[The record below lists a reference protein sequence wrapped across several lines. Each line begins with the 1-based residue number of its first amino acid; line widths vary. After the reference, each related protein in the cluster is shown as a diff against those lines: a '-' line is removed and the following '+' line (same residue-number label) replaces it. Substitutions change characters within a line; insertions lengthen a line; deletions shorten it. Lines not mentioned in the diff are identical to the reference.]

1 MTKPIMNFHMQD
13 IKSYAIHCFQ
23 DEAQAILDLIPRL
36 DDNFSKAVEM
46 IYNCNG
52 KVIVTGVGKSG
63 HVGEKMASTLASLGT
78 PSFFLNPL
86 DAFHG
91 DLGMIAEGDIIIS
104 ISYSGYT
111 DELLRFIPLL
121 IERNIPIIAI
131 TGNKESL
138 LAQYSTC
145 HLDIKVDHEA
155 DPLNLAPTSSTMATM
170 AMGDALACALVK
182 LRNFKARD
190 FAQFHPG
197 GSLGK
202 RLLSHARDYM
212 VTENLPIVTP
222 DTKVFDA
229 IITASNGK
237 LGLAVVIEKTD
248 NNDSNGKLLGIIT
261 DGDVRRAVQKYQN
274 KMFDLTVK
282 EIMTYNPKTVRPET
296 TLNEVDKVLRRYNI
310 HALVVTNEKEE
321 VVGIIDSF
329 RVI

>member
-1 MTKPIMNFHMQD
+1 MQD
-13 IKSYAIHCFQ
+13 IKSYAVRCFQ

-36 DDNFSKAVEM
+36 DENFTKAVEM
-46 IYNCNG
+46 IFNCKG

-91 DLGMIAEGDIIIS
+91 DLGMISEGDVVIS

-111 DELLRFIPLL
+111 DELLRFIPMLM
-121 IERNIPIIAI
+121 ERNIPIIGI
-131 TGNKESL
+131 TGNKNSL
-138 LAQYSTC
+138 LAQYSSC

-182 LRNFKARD
+182 MRNFKALD

-202 RLLSHARDYM
+202 RLLSRARDYM
-212 VTENLPIVTP
+212 VKENLPIVTP

-237 LGLAVVIEKTD
+237 LGLAIVIDEKGVLT
-248 NNDSNGKLLGIIT
+248 GIIT

-282 EIMTYNPKTVRPET
+282 DIMTPNPKTVRPDT
-296 TLNEVDKVLRRYNI
+296 TLNEVDRILRKHNI
-310 HALVVTNEKEE
+310 HALVVTDKEGS
-321 VVGIIDSF
+321 VVGVIDSF

>member
-1 MTKPIMNFHMQD
+1 MQD
-13 IKSYAIHCFQ
+13 IKSYAERCLQ
-23 DEAQAILDLIPRL
+23 DEAQALLDLIPRL
-36 DDNFSKAVEM
+36 DDNFTKAVEM
-46 IYNCNG
+46 IFNCKG

-91 DLGMIAEGDIIIS
+91 DLGMISEGDVVIS

-111 DELLRFIPLL
+111 DELLRFIPMLM
-121 IERNIPIIAI
+121 ERNIPIIGI
-131 TGNKESL
+131 TGNKSSL
-138 LAQYSTC
+138 LAQYSSC

-182 LRNFKARD
+182 MRNFKALD

-202 RLLSHARDYM
+202 RLLSRARDYM
-212 VTENLPIVTP
+212 VKENLPIVTP

-237 LGLAVVIEKTD
+237 LGLAIVIDEKGVLT
-248 NNDSNGKLLGIIT
+248 GIIT
-261 DGDVRRAVQKYQN
+261 DGDVRRAVQRYQN

-282 EIMTYNPKTVRPET
+282 DIMTTNPKTVRPET
-296 TLNEVDKVLRRYNI
+296 TLNEVDRILRKYNI
-310 HALVVTNEKEE
+310 HALVVTDKDGA
-321 VVGIIDSF
+321 VVGVIDSF

>member
-1 MTKPIMNFHMQD
+1 MQD
-13 IKSYAIHCFQ
+13 IKSYAIRCFQ

-36 DDNFSKAVEM
+36 DDNFTKAVEM
-46 IYNCNG
+46 IFNCKG

-91 DLGMIAEGDIIIS
+91 DLGMISEGDVVIS

-111 DELLRFIPLL
+111 DELLRFIPMLM
-121 IERNIPIIAI
+121 ERNIPIIGI
-131 TGNKESL
+131 TGNKNSL
-138 LAQYSTC
+138 LAQYSSC

-182 LRNFKARD
+182 IRNFKALD

-202 RLLSHARDYM
+202 RLLSRARDYM
-212 VTENLPIVTP
+212 VKENLPIVTP

-237 LGLAVVIEKTD
+237 LGLAIVIDEK
-248 NNDSNGKLLGIIT
+248 GVLIGIIT

-274 KMFDLTVK
+274 KMFNLTVK
-282 EIMTYNPKTVRPET
+282 DIMTPNPKTVRPET
-296 TLNEVDKVLRRYNI
+296 TLNEVDRILRKYNI
-310 HALVVTNEKEE
+310 HALVVTDKDGA
-321 VVGIIDSF
+321 VVGVIDSF

>member
-1 MTKPIMNFHMQD
+1 MQD
-13 IKSYAIHCFQ
+13 IKSYAIRCFQ

-36 DDNFSKAVEM
+36 DDNFTKAVEM
-46 IYNCNG
+46 IFNCKG

-91 DLGMIAEGDIIIS
+91 DLGMISEGDVVIS

-111 DELLRFIPLL
+111 DELLRFIPMLM
-121 IERNIPIIAI
+121 ERNIPIIGI
-131 TGNKESL
+131 TGNKNSL
-138 LAQYSTC
+138 LAQYSSC

-182 LRNFKARD
+182 MRNFKALD

-202 RLLSHARDYM
+202 RLLSRARDYM
-212 VTENLPIVTP
+212 VKDNLPVVTP

-237 LGLAVVIEKTD
+237 LGLAIVIDEK
-248 NNDSNGKLLGIIT
+248 GVLVGIIT

-282 EIMTYNPKTVRPET
+282 DIMTPNPKTVRPDT
-296 TLNEVDKVLRRYNI
+296 TLNEVDRILRKYNI
-310 HALVVTNEKEE
+310 HALVVTDKEGS
-321 VVGIIDSF
+321 VVGVIDSF

>member
-1 MTKPIMNFHMQD
+1 MQD
-13 IKSYAIHCFQ
+13 IKSYAIRCFQ

-36 DDNFSKAVEM
+36 DDNFTKAVEM
-46 IYNCNG
+46 IFNCKG

-91 DLGMIAEGDIIIS
+91 DLGMISEGDVVIS

-111 DELLRFIPLL
+111 DELLRFIPMLM
-121 IERNIPIIAI
+121 ERNIPIIGI
-131 TGNKESL
+131 TGNNNSL
-138 LAQYSTC
+138 LAQYSSC

-182 LRNFKARD
+182 MRNFKALD

-202 RLLSHARDYM
+202 RLLSRARDYM
-212 VTENLPIVTP
+212 VKENLPIVTP

-237 LGLAVVIEKTD
+237 LGLAIVIDE
-248 NNDSNGKLLGIIT
+248 NGVLIGIIT

-282 EIMTYNPKTVRPET
+282 DIMTPNPKTVRPDT
-296 TLNEVDKVLRRYNI
+296 TLNEVDRILRKYNI
-310 HALVVTNEKEE
+310 HALVVTDKEGA
-321 VVGIIDSF
+321 VVGVIDSF

>member
-1 MTKPIMNFHMQD
+1 MQD
-13 IKSYAIHCFQ
+13 IKTYAVRCFQ

-36 DDNFSKAVEM
+36 DDNFTKAVEM
-46 IYNCNG
+46 IFNCKG

-91 DLGMIAEGDIIIS
+91 DLGMISEGDVVIS

-111 DELLRFIPLL
+111 DELLRFIPMLT
-121 IERNIPIIAI
+121 ERNIPIIGI
-131 TGNKESL
+131 TGNKNSL
-138 LAQYSTC
+138 LAQYSSC

-182 LRNFKARD
+182 LRNFKACD

-202 RLLSHARDYM
+202 RLLSRARDYM
-212 VTENLPIVTP
+212 VKENLPIVTP

-237 LGLAVVIEKTD
+237 LGLAIVIDEK
-248 NNDSNGKLLGIIT
+248 GMLAGIIT
-261 DGDVRRAVQKYQN
+261 DGDVRRAVQRYQN

-282 EIMTYNPKTVRPET
+282 DIMTANPKTVRPET
-296 TLNEVDKVLRRYNI
+296 TLNEVDRILRKYNI
-310 HALVVTNEKEE
+310 HALIVTNKDGA
-321 VVGIIDSF
+321 VVGVIDSF

>member
-1 MTKPIMNFHMQD
+1 MQD
-13 IKSYAIHCFQ
+13 IKSYAVRCFQ

-36 DDNFSKAVEM
+36 DDNFTKAVEM
-46 IYNCNG
+46 IFNCKG

-91 DLGMIAEGDIIIS
+91 DLGMISEGDVVIS

-111 DELLRFIPLL
+111 DELLRFIPMLM
-121 IERNIPIIAI
+121 ERNIPIIGI
-131 TGNKESL
+131 TGNKSSL
-138 LAQYSTC
+138 LAQYSSC

-182 LRNFKARD
+182 MRNFKALD

-202 RLLSHARDYM
+202 RLLSRARDYM
-212 VTENLPIVTP
+212 VKENLPIVTP

-237 LGLAVVIEKTD
+237 LGLAIVIDEKGVLT
-248 NNDSNGKLLGIIT
+248 GIIT
-261 DGDVRRAVQKYQN
+261 DGDVRRAVQRYQN

-282 EIMTYNPKTVRPET
+282 DIMTTNPKTVRPET
-296 TLNEVDKVLRRYNI
+296 TLNEVDRILRKYNI
-310 HALVVTNEKEE
+310 HALVVTDKDGA
-321 VVGIIDSF
+321 VVGVIDSF

>member
-1 MTKPIMNFHMQD
+1 MQD
-13 IKSYAIHCFQ
+13 IKSYAVHCFQ

-36 DDNFSKAVEM
+36 DDNFTKAVEM
-46 IYNCNG
+46 IFNCKG

-91 DLGMIAEGDIIIS
+91 DLGMISEGDVVIS

-111 DELLRFIPLL
+111 DELLRFIPMLM
-121 IERNIPIIAI
+121 ERNIPIIGI
-131 TGNKESL
+131 TGNKNSL
-138 LAQYSTC
+138 LAQYSSC

-182 LRNFKARD
+182 MRNFQARD

-202 RLLSHARDYM
+202 RLLSKARDYM
-212 VTENLPIVTP
+212 VKENLPIVTP

-237 LGLAVVIEKTD
+237 LGLAIVIDEKGVLT
-248 NNDSNGKLLGIIT
+248 GIIT
-261 DGDVRRAVQKYQN
+261 DGDVRRAVQRYQN

-282 EIMTYNPKTVRPET
+282 DIMTANPKTVRPET
-296 TLNEVDKVLRRYNI
+296 TLNEVDKILRKYNI
-310 HALVVTNEKEE
+310 HALVVTDKDGA
-321 VVGIIDSF
+321 VVGVIDSF

>member
-1 MTKPIMNFHMQD
+1 MQD
-13 IKSYAIHCFQ
+13 IKSYAIRCFQ

-36 DDNFSKAVEM
+36 DDNFTKAVEM
-46 IYNCNG
+46 IFNCKG

-91 DLGMIAEGDIIIS
+91 DLGMISEGDVVIS

-111 DELLRFIPLL
+111 DELLRFIPMLM
-121 IERNIPIIAI
+121 ERNIPIIGI
-131 TGNKESL
+131 TGNNNSL
-138 LAQYSTC
+138 LAQYSSC

-182 LRNFKARD
+182 MRNFKALD

-202 RLLSHARDYM
+202 RLLSRARDYM
-212 VTENLPIVTP
+212 VKENLPIVTP

-237 LGLAVVIEKTD
+237 LGLAIVIDE
-248 NNDSNGKLLGIIT
+248 NGVLIGIIT

-282 EIMTYNPKTVRPET
+282 DIMTPNPKTVRPDT
-296 TLNEVDKVLRRYNI
+296 TLNEVDRILRKYNI
-310 HALVVTNEKEE
+310 HALVVTDKEGS
-321 VVGIIDSF
+321 VVGVIDSF

>member
-1 MTKPIMNFHMQD
+1 MQD
-13 IKSYAIHCFQ
+13 IKSYAIRCFQ

-36 DDNFSKAVEM
+36 DDNFTKAVEM
-46 IYNCNG
+46 IFNCKG

-91 DLGMIAEGDIIIS
+91 DLGMISEGDVVIS

-111 DELLRFIPLL
+111 DELLRFIPMLM
-121 IERNIPIIAI
+121 ERNIPIIGI
-131 TGNKESL
+131 TGNKNSL
-138 LAQYSTC
+138 LAQYSSC

-182 LRNFKARD
+182 MRNFKALD

-202 RLLSHARDYM
+202 RLLSRARDYM
-212 VTENLPIVTP
+212 VKENLPIVTP

-237 LGLAVVIEKTD
+237 LGLAIVIDEKGVLT
-248 NNDSNGKLLGIIT
+248 GIIT
-261 DGDVRRAVQKYQN
+261 DGDVRRAVQRYQN

-282 EIMTYNPKTVRPET
+282 DIMTPNPKTVRPDT
-296 TLNEVDKVLRRYNI
+296 TLNEVDRILRKYNI
-310 HALVVTNEKEE
+310 HALVVTDKEGA
-321 VVGIIDSF
+321 VVGVIDSF

>member
-1 MTKPIMNFHMQD
+1 MQD
-13 IKSYAIHCFQ
+13 IKSYAVRCFQ

-36 DDNFSKAVEM
+36 DENFTKAVEM
-46 IYNCNG
+46 IFNCKG

-91 DLGMIAEGDIIIS
+91 DLGMISDGDVVIS

-111 DELLRFIPLL
+111 DELLRFIPMLM
-121 IERNIPIIAI
+121 ERNIPIIGI
-131 TGNKESL
+131 TGNKNSL
-138 LAQYSTC
+138 LAQYSSC

-202 RLLSHARDYM
+202 RLLSRARDYM
-212 VTENLPIVTP
+212 VKENLPIVTP

-229 IITASNGK
+229 IITASNGMV
-237 LGLAVVIEKTD
+237 G
-248 NNDSNGKLLGIIT
+248 
-261 DGDVRRAVQKYQN
+261 
-274 KMFDLTVK
+274 
-282 EIMTYNPKTVRPET
+282 
-296 TLNEVDKVLRRYNI
+296 VD
-310 HALVVTNEKEE
+310 
-321 VVGIIDSF
+321 D
-329 RVI
+329 

>member
-1 MTKPIMNFHMQD
+1 MQD
-13 IKSYAIHCFQ
+13 IKSYAIRCFQ

-36 DDNFSKAVEM
+36 DDNFTKAVEM
-46 IYNCNG
+46 IFNCKG

-91 DLGMIAEGDIIIS
+91 DLGMISEGDVVIS

-111 DELLRFIPLL
+111 DELLRFIPMLM
-121 IERNIPIIAI
+121 ERNIPIIGI
-131 TGNKESL
+131 TGNKNSL
-138 LAQYSTC
+138 LAQYSSC

-182 LRNFKARD
+182 LRNFKAWD

-202 RLLSHARDYM
+202 RLLSRARDYM
-212 VTENLPIVTP
+212 VKENLPIVTP

-237 LGLAVVIEKTD
+237 LGLAIVIDEK
-248 NNDSNGKLLGIIT
+248 GVLIGIIT

-282 EIMTYNPKTVRPET
+282 DIMTPNPKTVRPDT
-296 TLNEVDKVLRRYNI
+296 TLNEVDRILRKYNI
-310 HALVVTNEKEE
+310 HALVVTDKEGA
-321 VVGIIDSF
+321 VVGVIDSF